1 MLNFSCATPIV
12 ERSSNKELRSLT
24 IRSNDLE
31 STQHRLHMH
40 VLKDLKNNVRNISN
54 YTEKVTFYTY
64 TEYPY
69 YLETTG
75 GKFSPIRR
83 DNVDT
88 MRTIYRTGR
97 RTMLAV
103 ISSILL

>member
-1 MLNFSCATPIV
+1 
-12 ERSSNKELRSLT
+12 
-24 IRSNDLE
+24 
-31 STQHRLHMH
+31 MH

-69 YLETTG
+69 YLETAG

-88 MRTIYRTGR
+88 MQTTIAQNGERCWPSFLPSCSKEVLRDRASVALYRNE
-97 RTMLAV
+97 
-103 ISSILL
+103 